1 MLRRGV
7 GLLLLAAALALG
19 GCDADSLS
27 ESAQRPADSGPP
39 ARDEVVRV
47 VDGDTLV
54 LRSAG
59 KTRLIGVDTPEV
71 YGGLE
76 CFGRKASAFA
86 ERTLTPGLRVR
97 VERDVEA
104 RDRYGRTL
112 LYLRLLDGRSFNELL
127 VRRGF
132 AVPLTVP
139 PNVRHAATFRR
150 LAREAR
156 EREAGLW
163 SRQTCDGDP
172 DRPAG

>member
-1 MLRRGV
+1 
-7 GLLLLAAALALG
+7 
-19 GCDADSLS
+19 
-27 ESAQRPADSGPP
+27 
-39 ARDEVVRV
+39 
-47 VDGDTLV
+47 
-54 LRSAG
+54 
-59 KTRLIGVDTPEV
+59 VDTPEV
-71 YGGLE
+71 YGGRE
-76 CFGRKASAFA
+76 CFGRRASAFA
-86 ERTLTPGLRVR
+86 RRTLRPRLRVT
-97 VERDVEA
+97 VERDVEE

-112 LYLRLLDGRSFNELL
+112 LYVRLPDGRSFNELL

-163 SRQTCDGDP
+163 SPRTCAGDP